1 MRLRR
6 VALVLLVAA
15 LLGWEVWRVLTP
27 AAALRDGP
35 LIVVIPAH
43 AGILDIVV
51 QLTRAGVIRSPEG
64 FVVLS
69 FARRSE
75 RALKAGEYEVP
86 QGATTAR
93 VLKLL
98 ESGKVRQHPVLQP
111 EGATVT
117 ELARALEASRLAS
130 AADVLRVATDR
141 AFLSANGVEA
151 TSVEGYLFPD
161 TYQFVLGMTPEQ
173 MLGRMVQRMQAKL
186 TPDIRARARQRG
198 LGVHQLLTL
207 ASIIEREAVVRDE
220 RRLISAVF
228 WNRLNLGMPLQ
239 ADPTVQYAV
248 GKERRALTRAD
259 LVADHPYNTYVH
271 AGLPPG
277 PIASPGLS
285 AIEAVLDPAP
295 VTYLYFVA
303 KDDQRH
309 HFSTS
314 AAEHNTAA
322 ILRVLNG
329 ASRGHAAACF
339 RDLPRAWRSC
349 RGCRAT
355 RRRRLVQER
364 LLHRAGLRLRTHRA
378 SRWCGRSRRRRGWA
392 G

>member
-1 MRLRR
+1 
-6 VALVLLVAA
+6 
-15 LLGWEVWRVLTP
+15 
-27 AAALRDGP
+27 
-35 LIVVIPAH
+35 
-43 AGILDIVV
+43 
-51 QLTRAGVIRSPEG
+51 
-64 FVVLS
+64 
-69 FARRSE
+69 
-75 RALKAGEYEVP
+75 
-86 QGATTAR
+86 
-93 VLKLL
+93 
-98 ESGKVRQHPVLQP
+98 
-111 EGATVT
+111 
-117 ELARALEASRLAS
+117 
-130 AADVLRVATDR
+130 
-141 AFLSANGVEA
+141 
-151 TSVEGYLFPD
+151 
-161 TYQFVLGMTPEQ
+161 
-173 MLGRMVQRMQAKL
+173 MQAKL

-314 AAEHNTAA
+314 AAEHNTAVA
-322 ILRVLNG
+322 RYRL
-329 ASRGHAAACF
+329 
-339 RDLPRAWRSC
+339 
-349 RGCRAT
+349 T
-355 RRRRLVQER
+355 RNR
-364 LLHRAGLRLRTHRA
+364 
-378 SRWCGRSRRRRGWA
+378 
-392 G
+392 